1 MDKNYSTYFSTQ
13 SHMIRVLLL
22 GFLVILLQFPI
33 MMIES
38 IVTDREQAESSA
50 INDVQSKWGNQQ
62 HIRGPILILPY
73 QKDVTNVAANPPLI
87 SNTVTHYAAFFPDTL
102 DVNAKLQSD
111 TRSRGIYQVPLYQ
124 SELLIKA
131 TFSKLDLAALGIEEN
146 EIEWKKAK
154 LVVLV
159 SDARAIQERAQL
171 QWDEASLNFEPGSD
185 SFLQNQSGYHV
196 LLKSLS
202 ADKLSREFSIRL
214 NLNGSGGL
222 YFAPLGKDSRL
233 DIQSN
238 WRAPSFQGDLLPSK
252 RDVDEAGFK
261 AHWRIPYL
269 ARNYPSQTINYSE
282 IHSDIVQSEVGVN
295 LITPVDKYQMVE
307 RSLKYKL
314 MIFGLTFMV
323 IWLFEVLNKLRV
335 HFIQY
340 LFVGM
345 ALCIFYLLELSLSE
359 HIGFYTAYAF
369 ASVTIIALTALY
381 SKVILGNGRRAAI
394 IAASMSALYAYLF
407 SLLQEQNYA
416 LLIGSFGL
424 LILLA
429 VVMYSTRNIDWFELS
444 EKSMRILDETGGES
458 KVNLS

>member
-1 MDKNYSTYFSTQ
+1 MNKNYSSYFSTQ
-13 SHMIRVLLL
+13 SHMIRVLIL
-22 GFLVILLQFPI
+22 GFLIILLQFPI

-38 IVTDREQAESSA
+38 IVMDRQQAESNA
-50 INDVQSKWGNQQ
+50 VTDVQSKWGNQQ
-62 HIRGPILILPY
+62 HIRGPILVLPY
-73 QKDVTNVAANPPLI
+73 KKVVSSTNANPELI
-87 SNTVTHYAAFFPDTL
+87 SNSIIHYAAFFPDTL

-111 TRSRGIYQVPLYQ
+111 SRSRGIYEVSLYQ
-124 SELLIKA
+124 SDLLLKA
-131 TFSKLDLAALGIEEN
+131 RFSQLDLVALGIEESD
-146 EIEWKKAK
+146 IDWQRAK

-159 SDARAIQERAQL
+159 SDARAIQGRAQL
-171 QWDEASLNFEPGSD
+171 QWDDASLNFEPGSD

-196 LLKSLS
+196 LLRNLS
-202 ADKLSREFSIRL
+202 PKNLSREFTIQLSM
-214 NLNGSGGL
+214 NGSGGI
-222 YFAPLGKDSRL
+222 YFAPLGKDSNVE
-233 DIQSN
+233 IQSN
-238 WRAPSFQGDLLPSK
+238 WRDPSFQGDLLPSK
-252 RDVDEAGFK
+252 RELNESGFN

-269 ARNYPSQTINYSE
+269 ARNFPSQTINYSE
-282 IHSDIVQSEVGVN
+282 IHSDIGQSEVGVN

-307 RSLKYKL
+307 RGLKYKL

-359 HIGFYTAYAF
+359 HIGFYAAYAF
-369 ASVTIIALTALY
+369 ASVAIIALTAMY
-381 SKVILGNGRRAAI
+381 SKVILGNSKRATI
-394 IAASMSALYAYLF
+394 IGAGMSALYAYLF

-429 VVMYSTRNIDWFELS
+429 VVMYSTRHIDWFELS
-444 EKSMRILDETGGES
+444 EKSMRLLDETGSDPE
-458 KVNLS
+458 LR